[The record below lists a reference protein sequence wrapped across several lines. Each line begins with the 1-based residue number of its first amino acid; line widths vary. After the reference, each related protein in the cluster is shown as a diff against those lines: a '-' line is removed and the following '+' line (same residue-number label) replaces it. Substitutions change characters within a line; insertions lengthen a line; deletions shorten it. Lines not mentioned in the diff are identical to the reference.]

1 MYRWWQTTVSKYNRY
16 RTGSVPVTV
25 LRFYFK
31 EDHNCNTIHFIYSS
45 LISYYFFWGF
55 FFSLLFDTYFQLNF
69 QWKKCHQNEFLSQTS
84 SVFRAFPGPQPLL
97 NRYWS
102 VHINNN
108 NKKKCAIYT
117 NTDDTVTSSWPFETG
132 DKPAARCRSTGK
144 VPFSADNDVIFRTL
158 MQRARKVGV
167 MFR

>member
-1 MYRWWQTTVSKYNRY
+1 MYRWWQTAVSKYNRY

-84 SVFRAFPGPQPLL
+84 SVSRAFPVPQPLL

-108 NKKKCAIYT
+108 NKKKMRYIHKYRWYGYFIM
-117 NTDDTVTSSWPFETG
+117 TVWNRGQAS
-132 DKPAARCRSTGK
+132 RSLPVNG
-144 VPFSADNDVIFRTL
+144 
-158 MQRARKVGV
+158 
-167 MFR
+167 